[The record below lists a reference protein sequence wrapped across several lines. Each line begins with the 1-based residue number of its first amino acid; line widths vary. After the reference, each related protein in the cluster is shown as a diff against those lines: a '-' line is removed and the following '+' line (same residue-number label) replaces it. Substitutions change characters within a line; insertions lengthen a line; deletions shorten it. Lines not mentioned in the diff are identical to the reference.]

1 MAVQNLMLQADGGGH
16 LLNAVDSLDQVFGMS
31 LFEEEID
38 QVIFRTNE
46 FLVSGGADTGG
57 PFWYI
62 MQFCMTLGALFAVIM
77 AAGMAYKMMVK
88 GEAFDPLKIFKV
100 FGIAAVMFF
109 WYGSTPG
116 GTSGAGVL
124 DMLAY
129 VPNAVGSWTH
139 DMYEIEAMQ
148 VMESYNQLKKPMD
161 ELNDSIIRKYA
172 AYESSKAQT
181 AQHAQTV
188 IGSVESPGK
197 VVEADKTVNIMD
209 ISAAYAQGVVTFDKV
224 VMFLALAIFRIGWWG
239 TIYCQQVLLG
249 MLTIFGPITW
259 AFSIL
264 PKWEGAWAKWLTR
277 YLTVHFYGAM
287 LYFVGFYVLLLF
299 DIVINIQLDTLNNI
313 TADNT
318 SLTQYLT
325 HAMMSSG
332 YLLVASIVSMKC
344 LNLVPDLAAWMIPE
358 GDTAFSTRNFGEGV
372 ASGVKQSVSS
382 TATKLVGI

>member
-1 MAVQNLMLQADGGGH
+1 MTQNLFLAAEGES
-16 LLNAVDSLDQVFGMS
+16 LKNVVDSLDQVFGMS

-46 FLVSGGADTGG
+46 FLISGGADTGG

-62 MQFCMTLGALFAVIM
+62 MQFCMTLGALFGVIM

-161 ELNDSIIRKYA
+161 EMNDSIISKSA
-172 AYESSKAQT
+172 EYESAKAQVEKNKKD
-181 AQHAQTV
+181 V
-188 IGSVESPGK
+188 IGSVDSPAK
-197 VVEADKTVNIMD
+197 EQEADKKVHLMD
-209 ISAAYAQGVVTFDKV
+209 LASDYARGICLFDKI
-224 VMFLALAIFRIGWWG
+224 VMFLSLAIFRIGWWG
-239 TIYCQQVLLG
+239 TIYCQQILLG

-259 AFSIL
+259 AFSVL
-264 PKWEGAWAKWLTR
+264 PKWEGAWAKWITR

-313 TADNT
+313 TADKT
-318 SLTQYLT
+318 SLTQYMT

-332 YLLVASIVSMKC
+332 YLLVASVVSMKC

-372 ASGVKQSVSS
+372 AGSVKQSASS
-382 TATKLVGI
+382 ALTKIV

>member
-1 MAVQNLMLQADGGGH
+1 MTQNLFLAAEGES
-16 LLNAVDSLDQVFGMS
+16 LKNVVDSLDQVFGMS

-46 FLVSGGADTGG
+46 FLISGGADTGG

-62 MQFCMTLGALFAVIM
+62 MQFCMTLGALFGVIM

-188 IGSVESPGK
+188 IGSVESPAK

-382 TATKLVGI
+382 TATKLI

>member
-1 MAVQNLMLQADGGGH
+1 MTQNLFLAAEGES
-16 LLNAVDSLDQVFGMS
+16 LKNVVDSLDQVFGMS

-46 FLVSGGADTGG
+46 FLISGGADTGG

-62 MQFCMTLGALFAVIM
+62 MQFCMTLGALFGVIM

-172 AYESSKAQT
+172 EYESSKAQT
-181 AQHAQTV
+181 SQHAQTV
-188 IGSVESPGK
+188 IGSVESPAK
-197 VVEADKTVNIMD
+197 VVEADKTVNLMD

-313 TADNT
+313 TADKT
-318 SLTQYLT
+318 SLTQYMT

-382 TATKLVGI
+382 TATKLI

>member
-161 ELNDSIIRKYA
+161 QMNDSIISKSA
-172 AYESSKAQT
+172 EYESAKAQVEKNKKD
-181 AQHAQTV
+181 V
-188 IGSVESPGK
+188 IGSVDSPAK
-197 VVEADKTVNIMD
+197 EQEADKKVHLMD
-209 ISAAYAQGVVTFDKV
+209 LASDYARGICLFDKI
-224 VMFLALAIFRIGWWG
+224 VMFLSLAIFRIGWWG
-239 TIYCQQVLLG
+239 TIYCQQILLG

-259 AFSIL
+259 AFSVL
-264 PKWEGAWAKWLTR
+264 PKWEGAWAKWITR

-313 TADNT
+313 TADKT
-318 SLTQYLT
+318 SLTQYMT

-332 YLLVASIVSMKC
+332 YLLVASVVSMKC

-372 ASGVKQSVSS
+372 AGSVKQSASS
-382 TATKLVGI
+382 ALTKIV

>member
-1 MAVQNLMLQADGGGH
+1 MTQNLFLAAEGES
-16 LLNAVDSLDQVFGMS
+16 LKNVVDSLDQVFGMS

-46 FLVSGGADTGG
+46 FLISGGADTGG

-62 MQFCMTLGALFAVIM
+62 MQFCMTLGALFGVIM

-188 IGSVESPGK
+188 IGSVESPAK

-382 TATKLVGI
+382 TTTKLISL

>member
-1 MAVQNLMLQADGGGH
+1 
-16 LLNAVDSLDQVFGMS
+16 MS

-161 ELNDSIIRKYA
+161 EMNDSIISKSA
-172 AYESSKAQT
+172 EYESAKAQVEKNKKD
-181 AQHAQTV
+181 V
-188 IGSVESPGK
+188 IGSVDSPAK
-197 VVEADKTVNIMD
+197 EQEADKKVHLMD
-209 ISAAYAQGVVTFDKV
+209 LASDYARGICLFDKI
-224 VMFLALAIFRIGWWG
+224 VMFLSLAIFRIGWWG
-239 TIYCQQVLLG
+239 TIYCQQILLG

-259 AFSIL
+259 AFSVL
-264 PKWEGAWAKWLTR
+264 PKWEGAWAKWITR

>member
-161 ELNDSIIRKYA
+161 EMNDSIISKSA
-172 AYESSKAQT
+172 EYESAKAQVEKNKKD
-181 AQHAQTV
+181 V
-188 IGSVESPGK
+188 IGSVDSPAK
-197 VVEADKTVNIMD
+197 EQEADQKVHMMD
-209 ISAAYAQGVVTFDKV
+209 LASDYARGICLFDKI
-224 VMFLALAIFRIGWWG
+224 VMFLSLAIFRIGWWG
-239 TIYCQQVLLG
+239 TIYCQQILLG

-259 AFSIL
+259 AFSVL
-264 PKWEGAWAKWLTR
+264 PKWEGAWAKWITR

-287 LYFVGFYVLLLF
+287 LYFGGFYVLLLF

-313 TADNT
+313 TADKT
-318 SLTQYLT
+318 SLTQYMT

-332 YLLVASIVSMKC
+332 YLLVASVVSMKC

-372 ASGVKQSVSS
+372 AGSVKQSASS
-382 TATKLVGI
+382 ALTKIV

>member
-161 ELNDSIIRKYA
+161 EMNDSIISKSA
-172 AYESSKAQT
+172 EYESAKAQVEKNKKD
-181 AQHAQTV
+181 V
-188 IGSVESPGK
+188 IGSVDSPAK
-197 VVEADKTVNIMD
+197 EQEADKKVHLMD
-209 ISAAYAQGVVTFDKV
+209 LASDYARGICLFDKI
-224 VMFLALAIFRIGWWG
+224 VMFLSLAIFRIGWWG
-239 TIYCQQVLLG
+239 TIYCQQILLG

-259 AFSIL
+259 AFSVL
-264 PKWEGAWAKWLTR
+264 PKWEGAWAKWITR

-313 TADNT
+313 TADKT
-318 SLTQYLT
+318 SLTQYMT
-325 HAMMSSG
+325 HAMMLSG
-332 YLLVASIVSMKC
+332 YLLVASVVSMKC

-372 ASGVKQSVSS
+372 AGSVKQSASS
-382 TATKLVGI
+382 ALTKIV

>member
-1 MAVQNLMLQADGGGH
+1 MTQNLFLAAEGES
-16 LLNAVDSLDQVFGMS
+16 LKNVVDSLDQVFGMS

-46 FLVSGGADTGG
+46 FLISGGADTGG

-62 MQFCMTLGALFAVIM
+62 MQFCMTLGALFGVIM

-172 AYESSKAQT
+172 EYESSKAQT
-181 AQHAQTV
+181 SQHAQTV
-188 IGSVESPGK
+188 IGSVESPAK
-197 VVEADKTVNIMD
+197 VVEADKTVNLMD

-382 TATKLVGI
+382 TATKLI

>member
-161 ELNDSIIRKYA
+161 EMNDSIISKSA
-172 AYESSKAQT
+172 EYESAKAQVEKNKKD
-181 AQHAQTV
+181 V
-188 IGSVESPGK
+188 IGSVDSPAK
-197 VVEADKTVNIMD
+197 EQEADKKVHLMD
-209 ISAAYAQGVVTFDKV
+209 LASDYARGICLFDKI
-224 VMFLALAIFRIGWWG
+224 VMFLSLAIFRIGWWG
-239 TIYCQQVLLG
+239 TIYCQQILLG

-259 AFSIL
+259 AFSVL
-264 PKWEGAWAKWLTR
+264 PKWEGAWAKWITR

-313 TADNT
+313 TADKT
-318 SLTQYLT
+318 SLTQYMT

-332 YLLVASIVSMKC
+332 YLLVASVVSMKC

-372 ASGVKQSVSS
+372 AGSVKQSASS
-382 TATKLVGI
+382 ALTKIV

>member
-1 MAVQNLMLQADGGGH
+1 MTQNLLLSDAAGQAQ
-16 LLNAVDSLDQVFGMS
+16 LAQAVDSLDQVFGMS

-46 FLVSGGADTGG
+46 FLISGGADTGG

-62 MQFCMTLGALFAVIM
+62 MQFCMTLGALFGVIM

-148 VMESYNQLKKPMD
+148 VMDSYNQLKEPMD
-161 ELNDSIIRKYA
+161 SLNIKILRKSA
-172 AYESSKAQT
+172 SHKASVAQT
-181 AQHAQTV
+181 EQGTALV
-188 IGSVESPGK
+188 SGNVDSPKK
-197 VVEADKTVNIMD
+197 VREADEIVHLMELSSD
-209 ISAAYAQGVVTFDKV
+209 YARAICTFDKL
-224 VMFLALAIFRIGWWG
+224 VMFLSIAIFRIGWWG

-299 DIVINIQLDTLNNI
+299 DIVINIQLDTLKNI
-313 TADNT
+313 VADDT

-372 ASGVKQSVSS
+372 ASGVKQSASS
-382 TATKLVGI
+382 AATKLASL

>member
-161 ELNDSIIRKYA
+161 EMNDSIISKSA
-172 AYESSKAQT
+172 EYESAKAQVEKNKKD
-181 AQHAQTV
+181 V
-188 IGSVESPGK
+188 IGSVDSPAK
-197 VVEADKTVNIMD
+197 EQEADKKVHLMD
-209 ISAAYAQGVVTFDKV
+209 LASDYARGICLFDKI
-224 VMFLALAIFRIGWWG
+224 VMFLSLAIFRIGWWG
-239 TIYCQQVLLG
+239 TIYCQQILLG

-259 AFSIL
+259 AFSVL
-264 PKWEGAWAKWLTR
+264 PKWEGAWAKWITR

-313 TADNT
+313 TADKT
-318 SLTQYLT
+318 SLTQYMT

-332 YLLVASIVSMKC
+332 YLLVASVVSMKC

-372 ASGVKQSVSS
+372 AGSVKQSVSS
-382 TATKLVGI
+382 ALTKIV

>member
-1 MAVQNLMLQADGGGH
+1 MTQNLFLAAEGES
-16 LLNAVDSLDQVFGMS
+16 LKNVVDSLDQVFGMS

-46 FLVSGGADTGG
+46 FLISGGADTGG

-62 MQFCMTLGALFAVIM
+62 MQFCMTLGALFGVIM

-172 AYESSKAQT
+172 AYESSKEQT
-181 AQHAQTV
+181 ARHAQTV

>member
-1 MAVQNLMLQADGGGH
+1 MAVTNVMLAAQSGSLAEV
-16 LLNAVDSLDQVFGMS
+16 ADSLDQVFGMS

-62 MQFCMTLGALFAVIM
+62 MQFSMTLGALFAVIM

-88 GEAFDPLKIFKV
+88 GEAFDPLKIFRV

-116 GTSGAGVL
+116 GTSGVGVL
-124 DMLAY
+124 DFLAY
-129 VPNAVGSWTH
+129 VPNAIGSWTH
-139 DMYEIEAMQ
+139 DMYEIEALQ
-148 VMESYNQLKKPMD
+148 VQDTYNSLKDPLD
-161 ELNDSIIRKYA
+161 TLNDSLVSKRAIYEA
-172 AYESSKAQT
+172 AKAVVDKKHDDVINEVKDAESEKKATEIVHQ
-181 AQHAQTV
+181 
-188 IGSVESPGK
+188 
-197 VVEADKTVNIMD
+197 MD
-209 ISAAYAQGVVTFDKV
+209 ILSGYANATVLIDKL
-224 VMFLALAIFRIGWWG
+224 VMFLSLAIFRIGWWG

-249 MLTIFGPITW
+249 MLTIFGPFMW

-264 PKWEGAWAKWLTR
+264 PKWEGAWAKWITR

-299 DIVINIQLDTLNNI
+299 DIVLNIQVETLSNIASSDDT
-313 TADNT
+313 
-318 SLTQYLT
+318 LTQYMT
-325 HAMMSSG
+325 HAMMTAG
-332 YLLVASIVSMKC
+332 YLLVASVVSMKC

-372 ASGVKQSVSS
+372 ASSVKQSGMSAVS
-382 TATKLVGI
+382 KLV

>member
-1 MAVQNLMLQADGGGH
+1 MTTQNLFLAAEEES
-16 LLNAVDSLDQVFGMS
+16 LKNVVDSLDQVFGMS

-46 FLVSGGADTGG
+46 FLISGGADTGG

-62 MQFCMTLGALFAVIM
+62 MQFCMTLGALFGVIM

-172 AYESSKAQT
+172 EYESSKAQT
-181 AQHAQTV
+181 SQHAQTV
-188 IGSVESPGK
+188 IGSVESPAK
-197 VVEADKTVNIMD
+197 VVEADKTVNLMD

-382 TATKLVGI
+382 TATKLI

>member
-1 MAVQNLMLQADGGGH
+1 MTQNLFLAAEGES
-16 LLNAVDSLDQVFGMS
+16 LKNVVDSLDQVFGMS

-46 FLVSGGADTGG
+46 FLISGGADTGG

-77 AAGMAYKMMVK
+77 SAGMAYKMMVK

-188 IGSVESPGK
+188 IGSVESPAK

-382 TATKLVGI
+382 TTTKLISL